1 MNKLLI
7 LWAILNAALIID
19 VKCDMFTSIEQMTNL
34 VRTQEELTSVL
45 KVIVDHQYQKLEEA
59 KKYKTIFFNFYFTP

>member
-7 LWAILNAALIID
+7 LWVILNAALIMD
-19 VKCDMFTSIEQMTNL
+19 VNCDMFTSIEQMTNL
-34 VRTQEELTSVL
+34 VRTQEELTNVL

-59 KKYKTIFFNFYFTP
+59 KK

>member
-7 LWAILNAALIID
+7 LWVILNAALIID

-59 KKYKTIFFNFYFTP
+59 KKYLFLRLLS